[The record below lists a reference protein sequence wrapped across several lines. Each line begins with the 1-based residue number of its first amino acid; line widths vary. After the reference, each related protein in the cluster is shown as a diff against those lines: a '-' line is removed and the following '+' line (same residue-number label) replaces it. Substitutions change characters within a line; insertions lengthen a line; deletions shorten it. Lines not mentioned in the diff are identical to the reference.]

1 MQNSFQ
7 FFNII
12 SFDFYTL
19 RPTLFQFFYP
29 LGKVGSFKAFK
40 ILIHIDDNLLIRRK
54 SLSLEPDLKVL
65 EIKRSP
71 KEPNQENR
79 VDEAKV

>member
-1 MQNSFQ
+1 MRNSFL

-12 SFDFYTL
+12 SFNFYTL

-40 ILIHIDDNLLIRRK
+40 ILIHSDDNLLIGRK
-54 SLSLEPDLKVL
+54 SLPPEPDLEVWK
-65 EIKRSP
+65 
-71 KEPNQENR
+71 
-79 VDEAKV
+79 

>member
-1 MQNSFQ
+1 MQNSFL

-29 LGKVGSFKAFK
+29 LGKVGSFKYPSTAA
-40 ILIHIDDNLLIRRK
+40 ITSQRR
-54 SLSLEPDLKVL
+54 SDENVFP
-65 EIKRSP
+65 
-71 KEPNQENR
+71 PNQILRFRNKNKSEGA
-79 VDEAKV
+79 ESGE